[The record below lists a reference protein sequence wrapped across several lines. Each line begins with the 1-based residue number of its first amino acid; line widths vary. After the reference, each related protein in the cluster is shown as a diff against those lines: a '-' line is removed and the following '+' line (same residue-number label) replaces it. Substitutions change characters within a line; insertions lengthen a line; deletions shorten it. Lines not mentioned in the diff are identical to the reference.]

1 VGRLEGCRVLVIGA
15 SGGLGRG
22 IALGLAAED
31 ARLVVASRRFGL
43 LEQLRDETD
52 GQAHPIACDVTDP
65 DSCQAV
71 VDAAVAE
78 LGGLDGLVYAPG
90 IAAVTKLWKA
100 DVSHWHKVFDTNVIG
115 AGLITAAAVPYLEA
129 SEGLAVYLSSV
140 SAHLN
145 PPWIGMGLYLSSKIA
160 LEKCVEVWKLE
171 HPMVRFT
178 TMIIGSTSG
187 NDFFDHADKPDPAA
201 LEAFAQEWSTRG
213 YLAAQQLTPSDQAD
227 EVIHLLSSRA
237 QTVVWVRHRTQLQ
250 LRAIPEE

>member
-1 VGRLEGCRVLVIGA
+1 M
-15 SGGLGRG
+15 
-22 IALGLAAED
+22 
-31 ARLVVASRRFGL
+31 
-43 LEQLRDETD
+43 
-52 GQAHPIACDVTDP
+52 
-65 DSCQAV
+65 
-71 VDAAVAE
+71 VDAAVAH

-115 AGLITAAAVPYLEA
+115 AGLITAAAVPHLET

-160 LEKCVEVWKLE
+160 LEKCVEMWKLE

-201 LEAFAQEWSTRG
+201 LETFAKEWSTRG
-213 YLAAQQLTPSDQAD
+213 YLAPQQLSPSDQAA

-237 QTVVWVRHRTQLQ
+237 QTDVVWVRHRTQLQ
-250 LRAIPEE
+250 LRSIPEE